1 MICMRFYHTDS
12 LTMPYLSPTK
22 ILNAWVLVFCLKSLE
37 ITFLK
42 DPILALP
49 GDGVRIGHTG
59 REKFDLEPKAL
70 QWS

>member
-1 MICMRFYHTDS
+1 
-12 LTMPYLSPTK
+12 MP
-22 ILNAWVLVFCLKSLE
+22 E
-37 ITFLK
+37 ITQTQLSDVKTLRK